1 MSTDGNHLLGEF
13 QITGI
18 EKAEQGVPK
27 IDVTFEVNTNG
38 LLTVTA
44 RDRVTGSEANVSL
57 QHDRGRLTPEE
68 IERMCAEAE
77 AMREEDE
84 MLQKQREIDGYMD

>member
-1 MSTDGNHLLGEF
+1 MKNYETD
-13 QITGI
+13 I
-18 EKAEQGVPK
+18 EVTNAELEK
-27 IDVTFEVNTNG
+27 SIALYE
-38 LLTVTA
+38 A
-44 RDRVTGSEANVSL
+44 RDDNEP
-57 QHDRGRLTPEE
+57 DDPEE

>member
-1 MSTDGNHLLGEF
+1 
-13 QITGI
+13 
-18 EKAEQGVPK
+18 
-27 IDVTFEVNTNG
+27 
-38 LLTVTA
+38 
-44 RDRVTGSEANVSL
+44 
-57 QHDRGRLTPEE
+57 LTPEE

>member
-1 MSTDGNHLLGEF
+1 M
-13 QITGI
+13 
-18 EKAEQGVPK
+18 
-27 IDVTFEVNTNG
+27 
-38 LLTVTA
+38 TVTA

>member
-1 MSTDGNHLLGEF
+1 MCIRDSHLLGEF
-13 QITGI
+13 QISGI
-18 EKAEQGVPK
+18 ERASAGEPK

-44 RDRVTGSEANVSL
+44 KDRVTGVEANVSL
-57 QHDRGRLTPEE
+57 QHDRGRLTAEE

-77 AMREEDE
+77 AMAEEDE
-84 MLQKQREIDGYMD
+84 RLARMREYEGTD

>member
-1 MSTDGNHLLGEF
+1 MRRQPRE
-13 QITGI
+13 
-18 EKAEQGVPK
+18 PK

-44 RDRVTGSEANVSL
+44 KDRVTGVEANVSL

-77 AMREEDE
+77 AMAAEDE
-84 MLQKQREIDGYMD
+84 RIAQMREYEGTD